1 MNPQSDNCCTRMGWI
16 EYMVCAGA
24 SDIHVSVEPDADIDG
39 MFRAFSHDDQEMIV
53 ISGWNV
59 TLEAIDHEVEGC

>member
-1 MNPQSDNCCTRMGWI
+1 MIPQSDNCCTRMGWI

-39 MFRAFSHDDQEMIV
+39 LFRAFSHDDQGMIV
-53 ISGWNV
+53 ISGWTV
-59 TLEAIDHEVEGC
+59 TLEAI